1 MQFLFLGI
9 ESHRT
14 GTADYIQE
22 RPFPRRFLTD
32 IWSISTIF
40 TLMMRRDSVDSDDIQ
55 AFERMNPLTD
65 DRIKVVFLPDIVASV
80 REYLNPCLRKEIQ
93 RLLEI

>member
-9 ESHRT
+9 GSHRT
-14 GTADYIQE
+14 RTADYIRE
-22 RPFPRRFLTD
+22 HPFPRRFLTD